1 MKLKINSRSKAL
13 LIGVILIVCFTIILS
28 ANTTAASQQPAAIRA
43 GSAVHLLQ
51 ANATSTTT
59 TGTTNATAPYGL
71 GFITTPVV
79 AWVKGALTPY
89 IGNPPQ
95 MPSSTLFTIGVATVM
110 ALISSTA
117 AKVLVDYDMVRST
130 MKEVQAW
137 QRELNAAKK
146 AKDEPTVSKLMKKSQ
161 AMMKQQS
168 RASMEQMKVT
178 AVTFVPFLI
187 VWYTLNAVLGRS
199 TVAYAPF
206 PLPFLSTVTS
216 LGVPLTFFYW
226 YLLCSFSVNLPLMR
240 IFGIG
245 ISDS

>member
-1 MKLKINSRSKAL
+1 MNMNQAKVL
-13 LIGVILIVCFTIILS
+13 LIVVTIFAFLTIMLSTAPTSASNQPTII
-28 ANTTAASQQPAAIRA
+28 QA
-43 GSAVHLLQ
+43 GAAVHALQ
-51 ANATSTTT
+51 SNVTSTTT
-59 TGTTNATAPYGL
+59 TTTNATAPFGL

-89 IGNPPQ
+89 IGNPPR
-95 MPSSTLFTIGVATVM
+95 MPSSTIFTIGVAIIM
-110 ALISSTA
+110 SLISTTA
-117 AKVLVDYDMVRST
+117 AKLLVDYDMVRST

-137 QRELNAAKK
+137 QKELNAAKK
-146 AKDEPTVSKLMKKSQ
+146 AKDEQTVSKLMKKSQ

-187 VWYTLNAVLGRS
+187 VWYTLNAVFGPHP
-199 TVAYAPF
+199 VAYAPF
-206 PLPFLSTVTS
+206 PLPFLSTMTS

-245 ISDS
+245 MSES

>member
-1 MKLKINSRSKAL
+1 
-13 LIGVILIVCFTIILS
+13 
-28 ANTTAASQQPAAIRA
+28 
-43 GSAVHLLQ
+43 
-51 ANATSTTT
+51 
-59 TGTTNATAPYGL
+59 
-71 GFITTPVV
+71 
-79 AWVKGALTPY
+79 
-89 IGNPPQ
+89 
-95 MPSSTLFTIGVATVM
+95 MPLSTLFTIGVATVM

-117 AKVLVDYDMVRST
+117 AKLLVDYDMVRST

-146 AKDEPTVSKLMKKSQ
+146 AKDEQTVSKLMKKSQ

-187 VWYTLNAVLGRS
+187 VWYTLNAVLGHYP
-199 TVAYAPF
+199 VAYAPF
-206 PLPFLSTVTS
+206 PLPFLSTMTS

-240 IFGIG
+240 LFGIG
-245 ISDS
+245 MSES

>member
-1 MKLKINSRSKAL
+1 MNMNSTSKAL
-13 LIGVILIVCFTIILS
+13 LIAVSILALVVILSGSITVASTQSTI
-28 ANTTAASQQPAAIRA
+28 
-43 GSAVHLLQ
+43 LQ
-51 ANATSTTT
+51 ANGVAHVLQTNVTSTTT
-59 TGTTNATAPYGL
+59 TATPNATAPPFL

-79 AWVKGALTPY
+79 AWVKGALKPY
-89 IGNPPQ
+89 LGYPPQ
-95 MPSSTLFTIGVATVM
+95 LPSTTLFTVGVAIVM
-110 ALISSTA
+110 SLISSTA
-117 AKVLVDYDMVRST
+117 AKLLVDYDMVRST

-137 QRELNAAKK
+137 QRELNNAKK
-146 AKDEPTVSKLMKKSQ
+146 AKDEQTVSKLMKKSQ

-187 VWYTLNAVLGRS
+187 VWYTLNAVLGHYP
-199 TVAYAPF
+199 VAYSPF
-206 PLPFLSTVTS
+206 PLPFLSTMTS

-245 ISDS
+245 MSEN

>member
-1 MKLKINSRSKAL
+1 MNKKSQSKAL
-13 LIGVILIVCFTIILS
+13 FVAVTLIAFLIIIIS
-28 ANTTAASQQPAAIRA
+28 ATTTAASNQPVTIQASNAH
-43 GSAVHLLQ
+43 VLQ
-51 ANATSTTT
+51 ANSTSTTT
-59 TGTTNATAPYGL
+59 TTTNATAPFGL

-95 MPSSTLFTIGVATVM
+95 MPSSTLFTVGVATVM

-117 AKVLVDYDMVRST
+117 AKLLVDYDMVRST

-137 QRELNAAKK
+137 QKELNAAKK
-146 AKDEPTVSKLMKKSQ
+146 AKDEQTVSKLMKKSQ

-187 VWYTLNAVLGRS
+187 VWYTLNAVLGPHP
-199 TVAYAPF
+199 VAYAPF
-206 PLPFLSTVTS
+206 PLPFLSTMTS

-245 ISDS
+245 MSES

>member
-1 MKLKINSRSKAL
+1 MKSLNKAL
-13 LIGVILIVCFTIILS
+13 IATIALLATLTIILS
-28 ANTTAASQQPAAIRA
+28 TAP
-43 GSAVHLLQ
+43 LQ
-51 ANATSTTT
+51 AAQQTSTTQAGYVMHPLQAT
-59 TGTTNATAPYGL
+59 TTNSTSTTSTNATAPFGL

-79 AWVKGALTPY
+79 AWVKAALTPI
-89 IGNPPQ
+89 IGNPPRI
-95 MPSSTLFTIGVATVM
+95 PSSTLLTIGVAAMM

-117 AKVLVDYDMVRST
+117 AKLLVDYDMVRTT

-137 QRELNAAKK
+137 QKDLNAAKK
-146 AKDEPTVSKLMKKSQ
+146 AKDEQTVSKLMKKSQ
-161 AMMKQQS
+161 PMMKQQS

-187 VWYTLNAVLGRS
+187 VWYTLNAVLGAQP
-199 TVAYAPF
+199 VAYAPF
-206 PLPFLSTVTS
+206 PLPMMGTT
-216 LGVPLTFFYW
+216 LTFFYW

>member
-1 MKLKINSRSKAL
+1 MNSRLKAL
-13 LIGVILIVCFTIILS
+13 VIAVAPIVFLTIILS
-28 ANTTAASQQPAAIRA
+28 TGPAAASNQPATIQQGAP
-43 GSAVHLLQ
+43 VHALQ
-51 ANATSTTT
+51 TNVTSTTT
-59 TGTTNATAPYGL
+59 TTPNSTAPFGL

-79 AWVKGALTPY
+79 AWVRGALTPV

-95 MPSSTLFTIGVATVM
+95 MPSSTIFTIGVAIIM

-117 AKVLVDYDMVRST
+117 AKLLVDYDMVRST

-137 QRELNAAKK
+137 QKELNAAKK
-146 AKDEPTVSKLMKKSQ
+146 AKDEQTVSKLMKKSQ
-161 AMMKQQS
+161 PMMKQQS

-187 VWYTLNAVLGRS
+187 VWYTLNAVLGSRP
-199 TVAYAPF
+199 VAYAPF
-206 PLPFLSTVTS
+206 PLPFLSTMTS

-245 ISDS
+245 MSES

>member
-1 MKLKINSRSKAL
+1 LKSSTKPAIIVLAV
-13 LIGVILIVCFTIILS
+13 LIAVATAFFLVQPS
-28 ANTTAASQQPAAIRA
+28 AAQQTPTLPSAIHVYQSATT
-43 GSAVHLLQ
+43 
-51 ANATSTTT
+51 NSTTT
-59 TGTTNATAPYGL
+59 TATTTTNSTAPFGL

-79 AWVKGALTPY
+79 AWVKAALTPY

-95 MPSSTLFTIGVATVM
+95 IPLSTLFTIGVAACM

-117 AKVLVDYDMVRST
+117 AKLLVDYDMVRST

-137 QRELNAAKK
+137 QKELNAAKK
-146 AKDEPTVSKLMKKSQ
+146 AKDEQTTSKLMKKSQ

-178 AVTFVPFLI
+178 AVTFVPFLLI
-187 VWYTLNAVLGRS
+187 WYLLNAVLGAN
-199 TVAYAPF
+199 TVAFAPF
-206 PLPFLSTVTS
+206 PLPVMGTS
-216 LGVPLTFFYW
+216 LRFFYW

-245 ISDS
+245 MSDS

>member
-1 MKLKINSRSKAL
+1 MIMKMNSRIKTMF
-13 LIGVILIVCFTIILS
+13 IGMVLFTFLVFIIAAMPASATSHLS
-28 ANTTAASQQPAAIRA
+28 TLQQ
-43 GSAVHLLQ
+43 GQTMHVLQ
-51 ANATSTTT
+51 TNVTSTSTTT
-59 TGTTNATAPYGL
+59 TTNVTAPPIV

-79 AWVKGALTPY
+79 AWVKAALGPY

-95 MPSSTLFTIGVATVM
+95 IPLTTLFTIGVAAVM
-110 ALISSTA
+110 SLISSTT
-117 AKVLVDYDMVRST
+117 AKLLVDYDMVRST

-146 AKDEPTVSKLMKKSQ
+146 ARDEQTVSKLTKKSQ

-178 AVTFVPFLI
+178 AVTFVPFLV
-187 VWYTLNAVLGRS
+187 VWYTLNAVLGRYP
-199 TVAYAPF
+199 VAYAPY
-206 PLPFLSTVTS
+206 PLPFLSTLTS

-245 ISDS
+245 MSEN

>member
-1 MKLKINSRSKAL
+1 MNRKSRSKAL
-13 LIGVILIVCFTIILS
+13 FVALTLIAFLIIIIS
-28 ANTTAASQQPAAIRA
+28 VTTTAASNQPVTIQA
-43 GSAVHLLQ
+43 GNAVHVLQ

-59 TGTTNATAPYGL
+59 TTTNATAPFGL

-117 AKVLVDYDMVRST
+117 AKLLVDYDMVRST
-130 MKEVQAW
+130 MKEVQSW
-137 QRELNAAKK
+137 QKELNAAKK
-146 AKDEPTVSKLMKKSQ
+146 AKDEQTVSKLMKKSQ

-187 VWYTLNAVLGRS
+187 VWYTLNAVLGPHP
-199 TVAYAPF
+199 VAYAPF
-206 PLPFLSTVTS
+206 PLPFLSTMTS

-245 ISDS
+245 MSES

>member
-1 MKLKINSRSKAL
+1 MTMNSQSKAL
-13 LIGVILIVCFTIILS
+13 FIAVALITFLTIIVS
-28 ANTTAASQQPAAIRA
+28 TGPAAASNRPATIQA
-43 GSAVHLLQ
+43 GAPMHALQ
-51 ANATSTTT
+51 ANVTSTTT
-59 TGTTNATAPYGL
+59 TTSNATAPFGL
-71 GFITTPVV
+71 GFITTPFV

-89 IGNPPQ
+89 IGNPPR
-95 MPSSTLFTIGVATVM
+95 MPSSTIFTIGVATIM
-110 ALISSTA
+110 AIISSAA
-117 AKVLVDYDMVRST
+117 AKLLVDYDMVRST

-137 QRELNAAKK
+137 QKELNAAKK
-146 AKDEPTVSKLMKKSQ
+146 AKDEQTVSKLMKKSQ

-187 VWYTLNAVLGRS
+187 VWYTLNAVLGPHP
-199 TVAYAPF
+199 VAYAPF
-206 PLPFLSTVTS
+206 PLPFLSTMTS

-245 ISDS
+245 MSES

>member
-1 MKLKINSRSKAL
+1 MKPSIKV
-13 LIGVILIVCFTIILS
+13 LIPVMALIVLVAIILS
-28 ANTTAASQQPAAIRA
+28 PSPT
-43 GSAVHLLQ
+43 SATQHVPQSGQVIHPLQ
-51 ANATSTTT
+51 ATVTNSTTT
-59 TGTTNATAPYGL
+59 TMTTNASVPFGL
-71 GFITTPVV
+71 GIITTPIV
-79 AWVKGALTPY
+79 AWVKAQLTPF

-95 MPSSTLFTIGVATVM
+95 IPSSTFMTIAVAAVM

-137 QRELNAAKK
+137 QKELNAAKK
-146 AKDEPTVSKLMKKSQ
+146 AKDEQTVSKLMKKSQ
-161 AMMKQQS
+161 GMMKQQS

-187 VWYTLNAVLGRS
+187 IWYLLNAVMGPQP
-199 TVAYAPF
+199 VAYAPF
-206 PLPFLSTVTS
+206 PLPIMGSS
-216 LGVPLTFFYW
+216 LRFFYW

-245 ISDS
+245 ISES

>member
-1 MKLKINSRSKAL
+1 MNSKTLIICVTLIAL
-13 LIGVILIVCFTIILS
+13 VVIILS
-28 ANTTAASQQPAAIRA
+28 ATSTVASNRTSTIQA
-43 GSAVHLLQ
+43 GSAMHVLQ
-51 ANATSTTT
+51 ANVTSTTT
-59 TGTTNATAPYGL
+59 TMTNGTAPPFL

-79 AWVKGALTPY
+79 AWVRGALAPF

-117 AKVLVDYDMVRST
+117 AKLLVDYDMVRST

-137 QRELNAAKK
+137 QKELNAAKK
-146 AKDEPTVSKLMKKSQ
+146 AKDEQTVSKLMKKSQ

-187 VWYTLNAVLGRS
+187 VWYTLNAVLGPHP
-199 TVAYAPF
+199 VAYAPF
-206 PLPFLSTVTS
+206 PLPFLSTMTS
-216 LGVPLTFFYW
+216 FGVPLTFFYW

-245 ISDS
+245 MSES

>member
-1 MKLKINSRSKAL
+1 MNRKSRSKAL
-13 LIGVILIVCFTIILS
+13 FVALTLIAFLIIIIS
-28 ANTTAASQQPAAIRA
+28 VTTTAASNQPVTIQA
-43 GSAVHLLQ
+43 GSAMRALQ
-51 ANATSTTT
+51 ANVTSTTT
-59 TGTTNATAPYGL
+59 TTTNATAPFGL

-117 AKVLVDYDMVRST
+117 AKLLVDYDMVRST

-137 QRELNAAKK
+137 QKELNAAKK
-146 AKDEPTVSKLMKKSQ
+146 AKDEQTVSKLMKKSQ

-187 VWYTLNAVLGRS
+187 VWYTLNAVLGPHP
-199 TVAYAPF
+199 VAYAPF
-206 PLPFLSTVTS
+206 PLPFLSTMTS

-245 ISDS
+245 MSES

>member
-1 MKLKINSRSKAL
+1 MKMNPQRKLL
-13 LIGVILIVCFTIILS
+13 LIVIALFAVITLTISFSPTS
-28 ANTTAASQQPAAIRA
+28 ASNQPALA
-43 GSAVHLLQ
+43 GAPLHVLQ
-51 ANATSTTT
+51 SNATSTTT
-59 TGTTNATAPYGL
+59 STATTNATVPFGL
-71 GFITTPVV
+71 GIITTPVV
-79 AWVKGALTPY
+79 AWVKGALTPV

-95 MPSSTLFTIGVATVM
+95 MPSSTLFTVCVATIM

-117 AKVLVDYDMVRST
+117 AKLLVDYDMVRST

-137 QRELNAAKK
+137 QKEINAAKK
-146 AKDEPTVSKLMKKSQ
+146 AKDDQTYSKLMKKSQ

-187 VWYTLNAVLGRS
+187 VWYTLNAVLGPHP
-199 TVAYAPF
+199 VAYAPF

-245 ISDS
+245 MSDS